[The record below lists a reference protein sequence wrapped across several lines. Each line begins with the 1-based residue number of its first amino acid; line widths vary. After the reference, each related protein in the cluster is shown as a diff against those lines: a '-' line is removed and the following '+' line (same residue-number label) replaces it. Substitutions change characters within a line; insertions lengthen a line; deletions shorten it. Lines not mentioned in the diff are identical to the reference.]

1 MINPIQ
7 LEVEVEIYSKN
18 KRVKIYNFH
27 YKVISNHGIGA
38 TWNLANNKNIQYSL
52 VSTILIIVSL
62 SNP

>member
-7 LEVEVEIYSKN
+7 LEVEVEVSSKN

-38 TWNLANNKNIQYSL
+38 TWNPVNNKNI
-52 VSTILIIVSL
+52 
-62 SNP
+62 